1 MRRKIRDELVPPR
14 GKKSRKIGKMYFLI
28 RKIIGKVYFCI
39 YNSNGKVYVKK
50 EDSNRNR

>member
-1 MRRKIRDELVPPR
+1 MRRKNRDGLVPPK
-14 GKKSRKIGKMYFLI
+14 GKNSRKIRKMYFLI
-28 RKIIGKVYFCI
+28 RNIIGKVYFCI

>member
-1 MRRKIRDELVPPR
+1 
-14 GKKSRKIGKMYFLI
+14 MYFLI
-28 RKIIGKVYFCI
+28 RKIIEKVYFCI